1 MQAPITYYVIQRH
14 YVICAHPGCESKHSA
29 HTTFHRA
36 VFPKCTHH
44 GLPKRTPHLAK
55 LTWGSTPPTSA
66 LPDGLNV
73 QRRYVTVRV
82 NQYMI
87 IYVNNESKIDMQGM
101 PQPQRSNV
109 QSMPYRLYRHPLPTC
124 SRTPLGKALP
134 AWDFCIHPGEL
145 EELARAARKQK
156 GIDKATIKHK

>member
-1 MQAPITYYVIQRH
+1 MQAPITYYVILRH

-36 VFPKCTHH
+36 CFSKVHTSWAAQAHPTFGQAHLGLHSSDQRTSRRIECPKKVCHCQ
-44 GLPKRTPHLAK
+44 GKP
-55 LTWGSTPPTSA
+55 
-66 LPDGLNV
+66 
-73 QRRYVTVRV
+73 
-82 NQYMI
+82 
-87 IYVNNESKIDMQGM
+87 IYDNICVNNESKIDMQGM

-134 AWDFCIHPGEL
+134 A
-145 EELARAARKQK
+145 
-156 GIDKATIKHK
+156 

>member
-1 MQAPITYYVIQRH
+1 MSSVHILAANPSTVRT
-14 YVICAHPGCESKHSA
+14 PHSIVP
-29 HTTFHRA
+29 

-87 IYVNNESKIDMQGM
+87 IYVNNESKIDMQGV